1 MTERQI
7 KRGRNEI
14 NKLTDEGEKYF
25 SKPAAEDSSSS
36 LADLEIWDVFAL
48 VKPPPHIIMQY
59 ARGNNMFMSCTPC
72 RCQCSAVK
80 LTCSVSSLIKKAL
93 RVSILKSIN
102 KYSIDF
108 RGSSV

>member
-48 VKPPPHIIMQY
+48 VKPPPPHILSCSM
-59 ARGNNMFMSCTPC
+59 RGETICLC
-72 RCQCSAVK
+72 
-80 LTCSVSSLIKKAL
+80 LAL
-93 RVSILKSIN
+93 RVAVNAVL
-102 KYSIDF
+102 
-108 RGSSV
+108 

>member
-48 VKPPPHIIMQY
+48 VKPPPPTYYHAVCEGKQY
-59 ARGNNMFMSCTPC
+59 
-72 RCQCSAVK
+72 VYV
-80 LTCSVSSLIKKAL
+80 LHSVSLSMQCCET
-93 RVSILKSIN
+93 
-102 KYSIDF
+102 DMF
-108 RGSSV
+108 SVIAN